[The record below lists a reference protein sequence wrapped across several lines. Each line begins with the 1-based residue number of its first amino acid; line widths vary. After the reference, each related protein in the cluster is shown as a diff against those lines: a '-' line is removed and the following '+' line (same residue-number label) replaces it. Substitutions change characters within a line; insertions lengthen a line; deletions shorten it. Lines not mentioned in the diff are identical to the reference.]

1 MDMKLGSAKW
11 DEIER
16 DAFGRLARM
25 STWLG
30 PAGTRLYSRR
40 ILVPVDGS
48 PASLRA
54 LHIAL
59 QMGDQHPEAEL
70 HLLNVQLHA
79 GNDSLD
85 DTLERQ
91 GLRETATA
99 RALLDKFGKGY
110 CLHLTAGVPAEA
122 IRAYACMHGMAEIV
136 MGSHGAGPLERLMI
150 GSVAMDVAE
159 HSTLPVTLAK
169 ADCRVG
175 EFPAHWVDW
184 LVPIDGSDNA
194 LRALEYLVGHLIH
207 FAEKP
212 QLQLLNVQPGHACPR
227 SQMDGEAVC
236 ADAIAL
242 LNAEKVPFSLHI
254 KVGDPVAN
262 ILETIAKT
270 GCGHVVMGSRGLG
283 LLGGFTLGSVSQAI
297 ARRAAV
303 PVTLVK

>member
-1 MDMKLGSAKW
+1 MDMKLGFAKW

-30 PAGTRLYSRR
+30 PAGTRLYSHR

-122 IRAYACMHGMAEIV
+122 IRAYTRT
-136 MGSHGAGPLERLMI
+136 LRRL
-150 GSVAMDVAE
+150 SND
-159 HSTLPVTLAK
+159 S
-169 ADCRVG
+169 
-175 EFPAHWVDW
+175 
-184 LVPIDGSDNA
+184 
-194 LRALEYLVGHLIH
+194 GH
-207 FAEKP
+207 
-212 QLQLLNVQPGHACPR
+212 
-227 SQMDGEAVC
+227 
-236 ADAIAL
+236 IAL
-242 LNAEKVPFSLHI
+242 WLSHYEPLWSYASETMACYAE
-254 KVGDPVAN
+254 
-262 ILETIAKT
+262 
-270 GCGHVVMGSRGLG
+270 
-283 LLGGFTLGSVSQAI
+283 
-297 ARRAAV
+297 
-303 PVTLVK
+303 